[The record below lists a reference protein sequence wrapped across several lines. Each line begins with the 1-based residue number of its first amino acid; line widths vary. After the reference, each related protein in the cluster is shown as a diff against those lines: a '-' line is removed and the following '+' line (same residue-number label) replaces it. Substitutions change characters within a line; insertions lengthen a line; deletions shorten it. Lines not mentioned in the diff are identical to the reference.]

1 MLNKTRYLKKGRKLR
16 ERVVARAIIILGS
29 RGDVSIFEN
38 GKYYQGNTKN
48 EDRAYEDLGA
58 FIKEDVFSLEWG
70 RDWRRF
76 VDKPHYQLATDKT
89 VAEVRALFEK
99 GKSYA

>member
-1 MLNKTRYLKKGRKLR
+1 MLNKTRYLKKSRKLR

-38 GKYYQGNTKN
+38 GKYHQGNTKN

-58 FIKEDVFSLEWG
+58 FIKENVFGLEWG
-70 RDWRRF
+70 GD
-76 VDKPHYQLATDKT
+76 
-89 VAEVRALFEK
+89 
-99 GKSYA
+99 